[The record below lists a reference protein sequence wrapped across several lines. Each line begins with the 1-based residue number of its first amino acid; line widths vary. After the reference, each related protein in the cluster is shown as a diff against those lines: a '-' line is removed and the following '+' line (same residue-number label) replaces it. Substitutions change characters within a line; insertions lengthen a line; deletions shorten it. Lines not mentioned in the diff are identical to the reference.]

1 MHQSHAFSK
10 EFSKIIFGG
19 NVFGWTVDQQQSFNL
34 LDYALEHG
42 IYTIDTADM
51 YSTWV
56 QGHQGGESETVIGH
70 WLQHKPSH
78 RDKIILISK
87 VGAPLAEDKKGLS
100 KKYIKQAI
108 EASLK
113 RLNTDYLDVYLS
125 HYPDQDTPIEETL
138 SAYADLIAE
147 GKVLKIGASNYSAE
161 QLQQA
166 LQVSAEQGLPKYEIF
181 QPGYSLVEREQY
193 ETEYL
198 PICEVNQLKVI
209 TYFSLAAGFLSGKY
223 RDLDQLQHSA
233 RKRQLER
240 YFNERGLNILN
251 TMDQLKEKYQAEL
264 SEIAL
269 AWTMAQP
276 SIIAPITSAT
286 STLQLDSFVKAMKLQ
301 LDSADIELL
310 NQVSQY

>member
-1 MHQSHAFSK
+1 MNQSLQ
-10 EFSKIIFGG
+10 FSKIIFGG
-19 NVFGWTVDQQQSFNL
+19 NVFGWTVDQQQSFKL

-42 IYTIDTADM
+42 INTIDTADM

-56 QGHQGGESETVIGH
+56 EGHQGGESETVIGQ
-70 WLQHKPSH
+70 WLQQTPSN
-78 RDKIILISK
+78 RDKITLITK
-87 VGAPLAEDKKGLS
+87 VGAPLTEEKKGLS
-100 KKYIKQAI
+100 KKYIKQAV

-125 HYPDQDTPIEETL
+125 HYPDENTPIEETL

-147 GKVLKIGASNYSAE
+147 GKVLKIGASNYSGE

-166 LQVSAEQGLPKYEIF
+166 LSVSTAQGLPKYEIF

-198 PICEVNQLKVI
+198 AICEANQLNVI

-223 RDLDQLQHSA
+223 RHLEQLEHSA

-240 YFNERGLNILN
+240 YFNNRGLNILT

-269 AWTMAQP
+269 AWTIAQP
-276 SIIAPITSAT
+276 TITAPIASAT
-286 STLQLDSFVKAMKLQ
+286 STAQLDSFVNAMKLQ
-301 LDSADIELL
+301 LDSADIEWLT
-310 NQVSQY
+310 QVSQY

>member
-1 MHQSHAFSK
+1 MNQSL

-19 NVFGWTVDQQQSFNL
+19 NIFGWTVGQQQSFKL
-34 LDYALEHG
+34 LDYALDHG
-42 IYTIDTADM
+42 INTIDTADM

-56 QGHQGGESETVIGH
+56 EGHQGGESETVIGQ
-70 WLQHKPSH
+70 WLQQTPSH
-78 RDKIILISK
+78 RDKITLITK
-87 VGAPLAEDKKGLS
+87 VGAPLTEDKKGLS
-100 KKYIKQAI
+100 KKYIKQAV
-108 EASLK
+108 EASLM

-125 HYPDQDTPIEETL
+125 HYPDENTRIEETL

-147 GKVLKIGASNYSAE
+147 GKVIKIGASNYSGE

-166 LQVSAEQGLPKYEIF
+166 LAISASQGLPKYEIF

-198 PICEVNQLKVI
+198 PTCEANHLKVI

-223 RDLDQLQHSA
+223 RHLEQLKQSA

-276 SIIAPITSAT
+276 RITAPIASAT
-286 STLQLDSFVKAMKLQ
+286 STAQLDSFVKAMTLQ
-301 LDSADIELL
+301 LDSADIKWLS
-310 NQVSQY
+310 QVSQY